1 MLKQLTPD
9 EKQEP
14 ALDHALKVRHAL
26 SQGNYGRFFKLYRVA
41 PNMGASLID
50 VFIDKIRVLSLRN
63 LAVGFVATGL
73 ELNYLSKTL
82 AFASTEESEKF
93 LKETGVVISVSAD
106 GQQKK
111 MDCRSSIVPLRKAQL
126 KVRRSV
132 K

>member
-1 MLKQLTPD
+1 MLKQLTAD
-9 EKQEP
+9 EKQEGP
-14 ALDHALKVRHAL
+14 LDHALKVRHAL
-26 SQGNYGRFFKLYRVA
+26 SQGNFGRFFKLYRDA

-73 ELNYLSKTL
+73 ELSYLSRTL
-82 AFASTEESEKF
+82 AFENQEEAEKF
-93 LKETGVVISVSAD
+93 LKETGCIITVTAD
-106 GQQKK
+106 GEHKK
-111 MDCRSSIVPLRKAQL
+111 MDCRASIVPLRKAQL